1 MGGRDHP
8 AKASTFN
15 SVVSA
20 LIAACH
26 LLYRQIEAMC
36 QFWNSMELAK
46 SWAVRIALYQ

>member
-1 MGGRDHP
+1 MGAGTILPR
-8 AKASTFN
+8 ASTFN

-46 SWAVRIALYQ
+46 SWAVRIAL